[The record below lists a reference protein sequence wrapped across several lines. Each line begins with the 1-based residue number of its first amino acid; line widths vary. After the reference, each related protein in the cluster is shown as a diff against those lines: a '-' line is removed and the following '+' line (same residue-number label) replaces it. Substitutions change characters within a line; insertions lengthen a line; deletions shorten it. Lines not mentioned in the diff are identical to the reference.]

1 MSKETW
7 FSVFDH
13 KIQVIIMLQ
22 IKSLRAENCGLSQGF
37 VAGGGWGRRT
47 THTLIRD
54 DDLLLVSDAKH
65 IIRVK
70 GKGLHKKCPKNGE
83 DECMEK
89 PPAILFPRCLQASK
103 QELLCPLFNGIDH
116 TYSIPG
122 YFYYLLLNWQHLLSL
137 VYTVYAFKA
146 MFMEPF
152 CRKFR
157 HEVIMFFPKNK

>member
-22 IKSLRAENCGLSQGF
+22 IKSLRAENCGLSQGLLQEVVGV
-37 VAGGGWGRRT
+37 VAPP
-47 THTLIRD
+47 THQVRD

-70 GKGLHKKCPKNGE
+70 GKGLHKKCPENGE

-89 PPAILFPRCLQASK
+89 PRVICFLVVSRHQNKNFCAHYLMGLTA
-103 QELLCPLFNGIDH
+103 H
-116 TYSIPG
+116 TA
-122 YFYYLLLNWQHLLSL
+122 YLATFTIS
-137 VYTVYAFKA
+137 
-146 MFMEPF
+146 
-152 CRKFR
+152 C
-157 HEVIMFFPKNK
+157 